1 MGSCPGSYG
10 RNAPVRSILRKVLTR
25 ASARGPSHPALAPC
39 FPQQDVGVLVG
50 VDPMTTTFYKAMNEH
65 GFSDHETASVRKTL
79 TCPRCGFNFSLVYA
93 RAFAC
98 QGCSEAVRGCNK
110 VRCNKCD
117 YDFPILNSTDIQ
129 NTEQQRSLS
138 DHMSSFM
145 YNRGT
150 DRGISSFNR

>member
-1 MGSCPGSYG
+1 
-10 RNAPVRSILRKVLTR
+10 
-25 ASARGPSHPALAPC
+25 
-39 FPQQDVGVLVG
+39 
-50 VDPMTTTFYKAMNEH
+50 MTTTFFKAMNDH
-65 GFSDHETASVRKTL
+65 GFKDTETASVRKTL

-117 YDFPILNSTDIQ
+117 YEFPILNSTDIH
-129 NTEQQRSLS
+129 NKDQQRILS
-138 DHMSSFM
+138 DHMSNFM

-150 DRGISSFNR
+150 DRGISSFNK